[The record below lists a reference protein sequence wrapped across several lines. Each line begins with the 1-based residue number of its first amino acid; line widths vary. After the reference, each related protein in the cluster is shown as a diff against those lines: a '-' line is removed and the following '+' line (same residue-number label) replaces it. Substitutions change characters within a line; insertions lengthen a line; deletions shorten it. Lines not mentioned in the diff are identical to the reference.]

1 MGKMHFYR
9 LVQVFIAAI
18 MVMAGVTGCSLIPDQ
33 IDVTKNW
40 SASKF
45 YSEAKKSL
53 GEGDYEEAIR
63 YYELLEARYPFG
75 KYAQQAQIEVAYAYY
90 KYDEPDSALAAADRF
105 IKLYPRHPN
114 IDYVYYLK
122 GLVNFNAGKDLLSR
136 YLPQDP
142 TQRDP
147 GNARAA
153 FDDFS
158 LLIRKYPQSIYAK
171 DARQRMIF
179 LRNNLAEYE
188 VHVARY
194 YMRRNAYVA
203 ASNRA
208 KYVVENYQKTTAV
221 PKALALMARAYKH
234 MGLDDLSNDALRV
247 LQLNYPDDPAIAAIQ
262 SLPSVQ

>member
-9 LVQVFIAAI
+9 LVQVFIAAAI
-18 MVMAGVTGCSLIPDQ
+18 VMAGMTACSLIPEQ

-45 YSEAKKSL
+45 YSEAKRAL
-53 GEGDYEEAIR
+53 AEGDYEEAIQ
-63 YYELLEARYPFG
+63 YYEQLEARYPFG
-75 KYAQQAQIEVAYAYY
+75 KYAQQSQIEVAYAYY

-114 IDYVYYLK
+114 IDYVFYLK

-147 GNARAA
+147 GTARAA

-158 LLIRKYPQSIYAK
+158 ILIRKYPQSKYVK

-188 VHVARY
+188 VHVAKY

-208 KYVVENYQKTTAV
+208 KYVVENYQQTTAV
-221 PKALALMARAYKH
+221 PKALAIMARAYKYL
-234 MGLDDLSNDALRV
+234 GLNDLSNDALRV
-247 LQLNYPDDPAIAAIQ
+247 LQLNYPDHPEIAAIQ